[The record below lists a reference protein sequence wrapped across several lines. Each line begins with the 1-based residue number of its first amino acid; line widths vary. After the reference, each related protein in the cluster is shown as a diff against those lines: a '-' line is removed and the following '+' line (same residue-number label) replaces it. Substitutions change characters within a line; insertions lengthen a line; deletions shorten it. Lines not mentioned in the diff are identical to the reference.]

1 MHPTPHRGWQ
11 LRQMEIPGQPVL
23 LEPLAQIAERA
34 SQGAL
39 QLLQLAD
46 LAPGGL
52 PALGRGLTESAQ
64 LGRAVVEETPRS
76 DTRQIGQCRRDRR
89 TEHAGGGFRI
99 GVGRRARL
107 RDDRVG
113 DPETPAFGSRQRA

>member
-1 MHPTPHRGWQ
+1 
-11 LRQMEIPGQPVL
+11 MEIPGQPVL

-39 QLLQLAD
+39 QLLQLAN

-52 PALGRGLTESAQ
+52 PALGRGLTEGAQ

-76 DTRQIGQCRRDRR
+76 DTRQIGQRCRDRR
-89 TEHAGGGFRI
+89 TERAAGGFRV
-99 GVGRRARL
+99 GVSRRTRL
-107 RDDRVG
+107 RDDRVR
-113 DPETPAFGSRQRA
+113 DPETPALGSRQRA

>member
-1 MHPTPHRGWQ
+1 MHPAPHRGRQ

-52 PALGRGLTESAQ
+52 RPSG
-64 LGRAVVEETPRS
+64 VV
-76 DTRQIGQCRRDRR
+76 
-89 TEHAGGGFRI
+89 
-99 GVGRRARL
+99 
-107 RDDRVG
+107 
-113 DPETPAFGSRQRA
+113 

>member
-1 MHPTPHRGWQ
+1 MAREPRTGPE

-46 LAPGGL
+46 LAPAASGPGRRL
-52 PALGRGLTESAQ
+52 TQGAQLRRAVIEQTPRTDTPPDRPALSRS
-64 LGRAVVEETPRS
+64 PRPA
-76 DTRQIGQCRRDRR
+76 C
-89 TEHAGGGFRI
+89 GGGFRV
-99 GVGRRARL
+99 GVAAGL
-107 RDDRVG
+107 
-113 DPETPAFGSRQRA
+113 GSG

>member
-1 MHPTPHRGWQ
+1 MHATPHRGRQ
-11 LRQMEIPGQPVL
+11 LRQMEIPGQPML

-52 PALGRGLTESAQ
+52 PALGRRLTEGAQ
-64 LGRAVVEETPRS
+64 LGRAVIEETPRS
-76 DTRQIGQCRRDRR
+76 DTRQIGQRCQRSPRRACGRRLPDRR
-89 TEHAGGGFRI
+89 E
-99 GVGRRARL
+99 
-107 RDDRVG
+107 
-113 DPETPAFGSRQRA
+113 PPGSAPG